1 MMNEP
6 ISAIMITKVVTVN
19 PEDKLTVVKDIL
31 FNKRFHHIPVV
42 KGPKNKLVG
51 IISSHDIFKLNAKF
65 EDYDKLTV
73 QDVMTKKIATLRP
86 EEKIG
91 AAAQVFLRH
100 LFHGLPIVND
110 ELELLGIITT
120 HDILKYSYDKEY
132 PNDEFEIEWRN
143 LEIIEDEE

>member
-6 ISAIMITKVVTVN
+6 ISAIMTTKVVTVN

-51 IISSHDIFKLNAKF
+51 IISSHDIFKLDAKF

-120 HDILKYSYDKEY
+120 HDILKYNYDKEY

>member
-6 ISAIMITKVVTVN
+6 ISAIMTTKVVTVN

-42 KGPKNKLVG
+42 KGSKNKLVG
-51 IISSHDIFKLNAKF
+51 IISSHDIFKLDAKF

-120 HDILKYSYDKEY
+120 HDILKYNYDKEY